1 MFLFFKGFVMDF
13 AKGSDGYESFC
24 GTSYAS
30 KVLGISIGTVQGL
43 VERNELR
50 AWRTNGGHRR
60 ISLKSI
66 QEYQHRH
73 NLHPNA
79 LMLGEERLKIIVVED
94 DESTRLMLKTNFDRW
109 GLPLDVMMYASAIE
123 AMLDM
128 PNLHP
133 QVLLTDLVMPRV
145 NGFDFVKTL
154 HEHGSFKSMA
164 VVAMTGLRPEQ
175 VKAKGGLPEGV
186 QLLHKP
192 IDLEWL
198 RGYLGAII
206 SVRQINQRLQA
217 EKAAAST

>member
-1 MFLFFKGFVMDF
+1 
-13 AKGSDGYESFC
+13 
-24 GTSYAS
+24 
-30 KVLGISIGTVQGL
+30 
-43 VERNELR
+43 
-50 AWRTNGGHRR
+50 
-60 ISLKSI
+60 
-66 QEYQHRH
+66 
-73 NLHPNA
+73 
-79 LMLGEERLKIIVVED
+79 MLGEQRLKIIVVED

-128 PNLHP
+128 PNLLP
-133 QVLLTDLVMPRV
+133 QVLLTDLVMPHV
-145 NGFDFVKTL
+145 NGFEFDKTL
-154 HEHGSFKSMA
+154 QEHGSFKSMA

>member
-1 MFLFFKGFVMDF
+1 M
-13 AKGSDGYESFC
+13 
-24 GTSYAS
+24 
-30 KVLGISIGTVQGL
+30 LGISIGTVQGL

-79 LMLGEERLKIIVVED
+79 LMFGEDRLKVVVVED
-94 DESTRLMLKTNFDRW
+94 DESTRLMLQTNFDRW

-128 PNLHP
+128 PSLYP

-145 NGFDFVKTL
+145 NGFDFVRTL
-154 HEHGSFKSMA
+154 NEHGSFKSMA

-198 RGYLGAII
+198 RGFLGALI

-217 EKAAAST
+217 EKNAAAT

>member
-1 MFLFFKGFVMDF
+1 M
-13 AKGSDGYESFC
+13 GSDGYESFC

-30 KVLGISIGTVQGL
+30 KMLGISIGTVQGL

-79 LMLGEERLKIIVVED
+79 LMFGEDRLKVVVVED
-94 DESTRLMLKTNFDRW
+94 DESTRLMLQTNFDRW

-128 PNLHP
+128 PSLYP

-145 NGFDFVKTL
+145 NGFDFVRTL
-154 HEHGSFKSMA
+154 NEHGSFKSMA

-198 RGYLGAII
+198 RGFLGALI

-217 EKAAAST
+217 EKNAAAT

>member
-1 MFLFFKGFVMDF
+1 MDF
-13 AKGSDGYESFC
+13 AIGSKGYESYC

-30 KVLGISIGTVQGL
+30 KVLGTSIGTVQGL
-43 VERNELR
+43 VERGELR

-60 ISLKSI
+60 ISLKSV

-73 NLHPNA
+73 NLHPNV
-79 LMLGEERLKIIVVED
+79 LIYGEERLKVVVVED
-94 DESTRLMLKTNFDRW
+94 DEATRLMLQTNFDRW
-109 GLPLDVMMYASAIE
+109 GLPLNVIMYASAIE

-128 PNLHP
+128 PTLHP

-145 NGFDFVKTL
+145 NGFDFIKTL
-154 HEHGSFKSMA
+154 TEHVSFKSMA

-198 RGYLGAII
+198 RGFFGAII

-217 EKAAAST
+217 EKNPATT

>member
-1 MFLFFKGFVMDF
+1 MDF
-13 AKGSDGYESFC
+13 ALGSDGYESFC

-66 QEYQHRH
+66 QEYQQRH
-73 NLHPNA
+73 NLHPNS
-79 LMLGEERLKIIVVED
+79 LMFGEERLKVVVVED
-94 DESTRLMLKTNFDRW
+94 DEATRLMLQTNFERW

-123 AMLDM
+123 AMLDIPSM
-128 PNLHP
+128 HP

-145 NGFDFVKTL
+145 NGFDLVRTL
-154 HEHGSFKSMA
+154 NEHNNFKSMA
-164 VVAMTGLRPEQ
+164 VVAMTGLSPDQ
-175 VKAKGGLPEGV
+175 VSAKGGLPDGV

-198 RGYLGAII
+198 RGFLGAIV
-206 SVRQINQRLQA
+206 SVRQINQRIQA
-217 EKAAAST
+217 ENTLGNHLT

>member
-1 MFLFFKGFVMDF
+1 MDF
-13 AKGSDGYESFC
+13 AFGSKGYESYC

-30 KVLGISIGTVQGL
+30 KVLGISVGTVQGL
-43 VERNELR
+43 VERGELR

-60 ISLKSI
+60 ISLKSV

-73 NLHPNA
+73 KLHPNV
-79 LMLGEERLKIIVVED
+79 LMYVEDHVRVMVVED
-94 DESTRLMLKTNFDRW
+94 DEATRLMLQTNFDSW
-109 GLPLDVMMYASAIE
+109 GLPLNVMMYASAIE

-128 PNLHP
+128 PSLYP

-145 NGFDFVKTL
+145 NGFDFVRTL
-154 HEHGSFKSMA
+154 NEHGSFKSMA

-198 RGYLGAII
+198 RGFLGALI

-217 EKAAAST
+217 EKNAAAT

>member
-1 MFLFFKGFVMDF
+1 MDF
-13 AKGSDGYESFC
+13 AMGSDGYESYC

-50 AWRTNGGHRR
+50 GWRTNGGHRR

-73 NLHPNA
+73 NLHPNT
-79 LMLGEERLKIIVVED
+79 LMCGEDRLKVVVVED
-94 DESTRLMLKTNFDRW
+94 DEATRLMLKLNFDRW
-109 GLPLDVMMYASAIE
+109 GLPLEIMMYASAIE

-145 NGFDFVKTL
+145 DGFDFVKTL
-154 HEHGSFKSMA
+154 NEHSSFKSMA

-175 VKAKGGLPEGV
+175 IKAKGGLPETV

-198 RGYLGAII
+198 RGYLGALI

-217 EKAAAST
+217 QKGGQAT